1 MNKKRIVTAVTC
13 CALVGA
19 IAVGGTIALLT
30 SNAHTLKNTF
40 TIGNNYPENAL
51 TLKEHAV
58 ERVTD
63 LNAANHTGYT
73 FGDYAQKSENDWVTA
88 DNSGTKGNS
97 YTDVIPGS
105 KLDKDPQFTLA
116 KGSPNSWIIAYVDGI
131 TEVIAKGI
139 TINEVTGGSWY
150 KINVIESGGTVSSAS
165 VDSTAAAKEI
175 TDGYYLYND
184 SSSTDAVVN
193 TTSSAVTTT
202 PLFTRLTAGET
213 LRAATGTRLNITIKG
228 VAVQVTSDMTFEN
241 SMKSV
246 MQQVITTLGTEAGLT
261 TTP

>member
-1 MNKKRIVTAVTC
+1 MNKKRIATAVTC

-40 TIGNNYPENAL
+40 TIGNNYPDNAL
-51 TLKEHAV
+51 TLKEHEV
-58 ERVTD
+58 VRVTD
-63 LNAANHTGYT
+63 ANAETYANYV
-73 FGDYAQKSENDWVTA
+73 FGDYAKKGESDWVMA
-88 DNSGTKGNS
+88 DASGTKGNS

-131 TEVIAKGI
+131 TEVNAKGI

-150 KINVIESGGTVSSAS
+150 KITVSGSNGTVSTAS
-165 VDSTAAAKEI
+165 VAGAAETEI
-175 TDGYYLYND
+175 TDGYYLYK
-184 SSSTDAVVN
+184 SLSSTNGVVN
-193 TTSSAVTTT
+193 TTNDAVTTD
-202 PLFTRLTAGET
+202 PLFTQLTAGGT
-213 LRAATGTRLNITIKG
+213 LQAATGTGLNITIKG

-246 MQQVITTLGTEAGLT
+246 MQQVITTLGTGSDLT

>member
-1 MNKKRIVTAVTC
+1 MNKKRIVMAVTC

-63 LNAANHTGYT
+63 VNEENHDGYS
-73 FGDYAQKSENDWVTA
+73 FGDYAKKNENDWVTA
-88 DNSGTKGNS
+88 DNSSTKGNS

-116 KGSPNSWIIAYVDGI
+116 QGSPNSWIIAYVDGI
-131 TEVIAKGI
+131 EEVESKGI
-139 TINEVTGGSWY
+139 TINTVENGSWY
-150 KINVIESGGTVSSAS
+150 KITVTGSEGTVSSAS
-165 VDSTAAAKEI
+165 VDSTAAKQI

-184 SSSTDAVVN
+184 SSSTNAVVN
-193 TTSSAVTTT
+193 TTNGAVTTD
-202 PLFTRLTAGET
+202 PLFTQLTAGAKLQPTTESE
-213 LRAATGTRLNITIKG
+213 LNITIKG
-228 VAVQVTSDMTFEN
+228 VAVQVTSDMTFGN

-246 MQQVITTLGTEAGLT
+246 MQQVITTLGTEVDS

>member
-131 TEVIAKGI
+131 TEVNDKGI

-165 VDSTAAAKEI
+165 VDSTAATRI
-175 TDGYYLYND
+175 TDGYYLYNG

-202 PLFTRLTAGET
+202 PLFTRLTADVALQPTTESG
-213 LRAATGTRLNITIKG
+213 LNITIKG
-228 VAVQVTSDMTFEN
+228 VAVQVTGDMTFNN

-246 MQQVITTLGTEAGLT
+246 MQQVITTLVTEAGLT

>member
-40 TIGNNYPENAL
+40 TIGNNYPDNAL

-58 ERVTD
+58 VRVTD
-63 LNAANHTGYT
+63 ANAETYNKYT
-73 FGDYAQKSENDWVTA
+73 FGDYAKTSSFIEAETGQE
-88 DNSGTKGNS
+88 KGNN
-97 YTDVIPGS
+97 YTDVIPDS

-116 KGSPNSWIIAYVDGI
+116 EGSPNSWIIAYVDGI
-131 TEVIAKGI
+131 TEVNDRGI
-139 TINEVTGGSWY
+139 KINEVTGGSWY

-175 TDGYYLYND
+175 TDGYYLYNG
-184 SSSTDAVVN
+184 SSSTNAVVD
-193 TTSSAVTTT
+193 TTNDAVTTA
-202 PLFTRLTAGET
+202 PLFTQLTAGGT
-213 LRAATGTRLNITIKG
+213 LQAATGTGLNITIKG

>member
-63 LNAANHTGYT
+63 LNATNHTGYT
-73 FGDYAQKSENDWVTA
+73 FGDYAQTNSYTEAATGQEN
-88 DNSGTKGNS
+88 GNH

-116 KGSPNSWIIAYVDGI
+116 QGSPNSWIIAYVDGI
-131 TEVIAKGI
+131 QEVSAKGI
-139 TINEVTGGSWY
+139 KINEVTSGSWY
-150 KINVIESGGTVSSAS
+150 KITVTGSEGTVSSAS
-165 VDSTAAAKEI
+165 VDSTAAKQI

-184 SSSTDAVVN
+184 SSSTNAVVD
-193 TTSSAVTTT
+193 TTNDAVTTD
-202 PLFTRLTAGET
+202 PLFTQLTAGGA
-213 LRAATGTRLNITIKG
+213 LQAATGTGLNITIKG

>member
-63 LNAANHTGYT
+63 LNATNHTGYT
-73 FGDYAQKSENDWVTA
+73 FGDYAQTNSYTEAATGQEN
-88 DNSGTKGNS
+88 GNH

-116 KGSPNSWIIAYVDGI
+116 QGSPNSWIIAYVDGI
-131 TEVIAKGI
+131 QEVSAKGI
-139 TINEVTGGSWY
+139 KINEVTSGSWY
-150 KINVIESGGTVSSAS
+150 KINVTESGGTVSSAS

-175 TDGYYLYND
+175 TDGYYLYNG
-184 SSSTDAVVN
+184 SSSTHAVVD
-193 TTSSAVTTT
+193 TTNGAVTID
-202 PLFTRLTAGET
+202 PLFTQLTAGGT
-213 LRAATGTRLNITIKG
+213 LQAATGTGLNITIKG